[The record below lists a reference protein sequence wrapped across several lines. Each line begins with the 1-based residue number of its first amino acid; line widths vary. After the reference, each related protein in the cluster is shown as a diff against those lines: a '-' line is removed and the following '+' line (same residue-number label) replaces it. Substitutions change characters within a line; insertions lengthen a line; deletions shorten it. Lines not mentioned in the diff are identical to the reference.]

1 MDAGAGQTVV
11 AVVVWPD
18 ASTRR
23 QATRCIDSII
33 AGGCGGAA
41 RGPRA
46 RGAAARARGGG
57 AAAARAGRR
66 AAAAPPRGPRS
77 YEYSIGRFPY

>member
-1 MDAGAGQTVV
+1 VLMDAGAGQTVV

-41 RGPRA
+41 
-46 RGAAARARGGG
+46 
-57 AAAARAGRR
+57 
-66 AAAAPPRGPRS
+66 APPRGPRS

>member
-41 RGPRA
+41 R
-46 RGAAARARGGG
+46 
-57 AAAARAGRR
+57 
-66 AAAAPPRGPRS
+66 AAAPPPPRARAPAAARPPPPPRGGPRS